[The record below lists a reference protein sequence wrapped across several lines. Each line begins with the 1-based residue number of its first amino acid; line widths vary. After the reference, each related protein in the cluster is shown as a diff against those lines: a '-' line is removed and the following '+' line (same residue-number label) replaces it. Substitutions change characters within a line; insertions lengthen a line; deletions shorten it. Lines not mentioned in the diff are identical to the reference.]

1 MRGKVALEASNTTSL
16 TPHQISRLRSRIAS
30 EVRDLVPLAVSA
42 VRGDIT
48 WSNSQVS
55 LFKALLG
62 KVIPDLSQSH
72 ATVDVNTRSVVD
84 LSRHELEEIVA
95 RADAIDASVVDGY
108 SGDDANDGNTREKNT
123 KKTPAP
129 EGARVV
135 GDA

>member
-1 MRGKVALEASNTTSL
+1 M
-16 TPHQISRLRSRIAS
+16 
-30 EVRDLVPLAVSA
+30 PLAVSA
-42 VRGDIT
+42 VRGDVT

-108 SGDDANDGNTREKNT
+108 SGDNANDGNTKEKST